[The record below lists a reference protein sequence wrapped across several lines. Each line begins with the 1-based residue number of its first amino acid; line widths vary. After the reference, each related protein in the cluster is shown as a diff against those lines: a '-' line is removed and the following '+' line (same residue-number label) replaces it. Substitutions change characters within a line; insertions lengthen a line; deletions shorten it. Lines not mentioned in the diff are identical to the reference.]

1 MAKTSFNSCQYL
13 MFFRIA
19 CTSSINSREVVRD
32 GFQKGSGRRLCPC
45 LPPMVHDGI
54 ETLKCLICSCRIETT
69 SCGVNAEGHLNARVI
84 VEVVTTFSS
93 FQVL

>member
-1 MAKTSFNSCQYL
+1 MD
-13 MFFRIA
+13 FRKA
-19 CTSSINSREVVRD
+19 RVAVCAV
-32 GFQKGSGRRLCPC
+32 CAC
-45 LPPMVHDGI
+45 LPPKVHDGI